1 MESLSLATLAA
12 LPAGVAHPGYDVAA
26 VPVGIVHLG
35 LGAFHRAHQA
45 IYTDSVLRRDP
56 RWGICGVSLK
66 TPHATRALAAQD
78 GLYTALEKDASG
90 TRARVVGA
98 LREAL
103 FLGAERDRVIAR
115 IADPNVH
122 IVTLTVTEK
131 GYCHDP
137 ATGAARCAPS
147 RHRPGSRAARRGDQ
161 RSGFHRGGSECP
173 TRGGCRCDLRRLLRQ
188 SSAQRSRRRGDRR
201 RVCPRRR
208 SRAGGLDRAPRHVFR
223 RRWSTGS
230 FPRRPR
236 PTLPRPR
243 ASPDWPTR
251 RRSCSS
257 RSGNG

>member
-1 MESLSLATLAA
+1 MEPLSLATLAG

-26 VPVGIVHLG
+26 IPVGIVHLG

-103 FLGAERDRVIAR
+103 FLGAERDRVVAR

-137 ATGAARCAPS
+137 ATGLLDARHPDIVRDLAQPGAAASAPGFIVAALDARRGHTRRRS
-147 RHRPGSRAARRGDQ
+147 PRWRPGS
-161 RSGFHRGGSECP
+161 
-173 TRGGCRCDLRRLLRQ
+173 
-188 SSAQRSRRRGDRR
+188 SATSL
-201 RVCPRRR
+201 
-208 SRAGGLDRAPRHVFR
+208 SR

-236 PTLPRPR
+236 PTSPKPR

-251 RRSCSS
+251 RPSCSS